1 VSEGRP
7 DLADAA
13 FAVAGAAVDAAR
25 LPLALAARLPGVRLL
40 ARDGAFVRAR
50 LRSRAEGVLA
60 RALEA
65 PETARA
71 IDRALAGA
79 LPDALAHSVVE
90 HHVLSRMAT
99 RIVDTIDLDAAVAAA
114 LDHEATRRV
123 LRAARETNRPPLEV

>member
-13 FAVAGAAVDAAR
+13 FAVAGAAVDVAR

-50 LRSRAEGVLA
+50 LRSRAEGLLA

-79 LPDALAHSVVE
+79 LPDALARSVVE
-90 HHVLSRMAT
+90 HDVLSRLAT
-99 RIVDTIDLDAAVAAA
+99 RMDVNAPVDQ
-114 LDHEATRRV
+114 EAPERV
-123 LRAARETNRPPLEV
+123 VREDEPTAPGGVT